1 MTRDE
6 VINDYQGYRS
16 QFWRD
21 TISNVTAAL
30 TVDKTPVFGM
40 IAWYI

>member
-6 VINDYQGYRS
+6 VINDYQGLRT
-16 QFWRD
+16 QFWVD

-30 TVDKTPVFGM
+30 TIDKIPVLGM
-40 IAWYI
+40 IAW